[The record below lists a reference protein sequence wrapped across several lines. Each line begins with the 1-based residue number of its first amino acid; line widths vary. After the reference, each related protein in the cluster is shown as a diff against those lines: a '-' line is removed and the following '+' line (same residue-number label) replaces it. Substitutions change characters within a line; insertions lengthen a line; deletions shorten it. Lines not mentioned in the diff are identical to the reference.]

1 MYLRQVFFTK
11 ILNSENLKP
20 SYCGFVCT
28 RYNFDRFGDL
38 FMRKSVFWF
47 ATVSLF
53 ALTFILFPSNKIQA
67 KPQLAPSLSAYD
79 LIAEVNTL
87 RASNGLPAYNVD
99 SILMQIAQ
107 AHSEYQASIGT
118 TTHYGA
124 NGSRPFQRALAAG
137 YPLAG
142 DLTRG
147 GFFAENITAGSNKTA
162 AQVVLEWQ
170 ADSTHLSTMLSSNL
184 QDAGAG
190 VAVSGGITYYTLDAG
205 LSTNSIPNYT
215 PPAGSATSIPGT
227 IATLEIVQPVITNTP
242 IEDGSVIHVVQTGQ
256 ALWSIALAYGT
267 TIDEL
272 KKLNQL
278 ASNEIYVG
286 QKLLIRKDAPLTTTP
301 DEPTVTV
308 TFGVPLSTV
317 TKHVLS
323 TATFTS
329 TPKPA
334 PPTTPQSGGV
344 VVAIILVGALVAAG
358 IGTWLSTKKTT

>member
-1 MYLRQVFFTK
+1 MSRGRGG
-11 ILNSENLKP
+11 KP
-20 SYCGFVCT
+20 HLG
-28 RYNFDRFGDL
+28 L
-38 FMRKSVFWF
+38 
-47 ATVSLF
+47 SLG
-53 ALTFILFPSNKIQA
+53 AS
-67 KPQLAPSLSAYD
+67 D
-79 LIAEVNTL
+79 LIAEVNAL

-107 AHSEYQASIGT
+107 DHSEYQASIGT

-124 NGSRPFQRALAAG
+124 DGSRPFQRALAAG
-137 YPLAG
+137 YPVAG
-142 DLTRG
+142 ELSRG
-147 GFFAENITAGSNKTA
+147 GFFAENITSGSNKTA

-170 ADSTHLSTMLSSNL
+170 SDSTHLSTMLSSNL

-215 PPAGSATSIPGT
+215 PPTGDATSIPGTPGT
-227 IATLEIVQPVITNTP
+227 IATLEIVQPVTTNTP
-242 IEDGSVIHVVQTGQ
+242 IEDGSLIHVVKTGE

-272 KKLNQL
+272 KRINQL

-286 QKLLIRKDAPLTTTP
+286 QKLLIRKDAPLTITPEESTT
-301 DEPTVTV
+301 TVTL
-308 TFGVPLSTV
+308 GVPLSTT
-317 TKHVLS
+317 TKPLPS

-329 TPKPA
+329 TPQPA

-344 VVAIILVGALVAAG
+344 AVAIIIVGALAAAG
-358 IGTWLSTKKTT
+358 IGTWLSKKK